1 MSLKNGFRPA
11 TLTQYTRMWKDF
23 LAFQVAAGLSL
34 HQVTPLVLLAY
45 MQYLINASLSESNIS
60 NNLAAIRAFHIIHGL
75 PTHPF
80 QDRRIPLLLKS
91 IKINRPF
98 APKIAQC
105 LTIDTLHQ
113 VMATSAGL
121 QHNITFTALYSFVFF
136 SFLRLSNLLPH
147 TTKQYDF
154 TRHMARGDVIFTQFG
169 ATVII
174 KWSKTIQDRKETR
187 TINVPYLGA
196 SQICPIV
203 ALKTM
208 LCHIPGSE
216 NDPLFMITKK
226 GIPMVLT
233 DSVARKHLKK
243 VSQLLHIQPP
253 LTFHAFRRAAS
264 SWAFQHGVPLEH
276 IQAHGTWKSNAVWSY
291 LRALPSS
298 SSPVAQTF
306 SKHLHT

>member
-1 MSLKNGFRPA
+1 MKFSLSLSLSLSLSVNGGITPAIGCIMVSYRIMQAISLRMVMHLDLRSKLKVLLLYLKLTLTRKLRSDIWQLNSLNPLLDKAEALRCGKSTHFGKDCADAHECKRNVALWLHLKNQITPY
-11 TLTQYTRMWKDF
+11 TNLTCHFIIGWQFWGDF
-23 LAFQVAAGLSL
+23 
-34 HQVTPLVLLAY
+34 
-45 MQYLINASLSESNIS
+45 I
-60 NNLAAIRAFHIIHGL
+60 
-75 PTHPF
+75 
-80 QDRRIPLLLKS
+80 
-91 IKINRPF
+91 
-98 APKIAQC
+98 
-105 LTIDTLHQ
+105 
-113 VMATSAGL
+113 
-121 QHNITFTALYSFVFF
+121 
-136 SFLRLSNLLPH
+136 
-147 TTKQYDF
+147 
-154 TRHMARGDVIFTQFG
+154 
-169 ATVII
+169 II

-187 TINVPYLGA
+187 TINVPYLGD

-264 SWAFQHGVPLEH
+264 SWAFQHGVPLQH

>member
-1 MSLKNGFRPA
+1 MHIVISPPQTVSNYYKI
-11 TLTQYTRMWKDF
+11 
-23 LAFQVAAGLSL
+23 
-34 HQVTPLVLLAY
+34 
-45 MQYLINASLSESNIS
+45 LIQT
-60 NNLAAIRAFHIIHGL
+60 HIQLGIVCRH
-75 PTHPF
+75 
-80 QDRRIPLLLKS
+80 
-91 IKINRPF
+91 
-98 APKIAQC
+98 IAW
-105 LTIDTLHQ
+105 
-113 VMATSAGL
+113 
-121 QHNITFTALYSFVFF
+121 
-136 SFLRLSNLLPH
+136 
-147 TTKQYDF
+147 
-154 TRHMARGDVIFTQFG
+154 GDVSFTQSG

-187 TINVPYLGA
+187 TINIPYLGH
-196 SQICPIV
+196 SEICPIA

-208 LCHIPGSE
+208 LCHILGSE

-298 SSPVAQTF
+298 PLPSHKPLDNTYTLKFGLWESHYFHFTAYF
-306 SKHLHT
+306 L